1 MEFTDEQRKIL
12 LQPIKPHRVSKD
24 GKGFSHVEA
33 YEIKA
38 HLNRLFGFEGWSTQI
53 DSLTCIFETESEKGW
68 TAAYLCTMT
77 LYVNSVHGVMHIK
90 ESADASTGDAQN
102 QRSRAD
108 AHDLAVKSAVSGALK
123 RCATALGDQFGLS
136 LYNRGSLEPL
146 VGRVIPY
153 EEPQHQQTLGEQGQ
167 WNSVSEKA

>member
-38 HLNRLFGFEGWSTQI
+38 HLIRLFGFEGWSTQI
-53 DSLTCIFETESEKGW
+53 DSLTCLFEDEKDGKW
-68 TAAYLCTMT
+68 TVAYLCSMT
-77 LYVNSVHGVMHIK
+77 LTIGSK
-90 ESADASTGDAQN
+90 FSADASTGDATN

-123 RCATALGDQFGLS
+123 RCATACGDQFGLS
-136 LYNRGSLEPL
+136 LYNKGSLEPL

-153 EEPQHQQTLGEQGQ
+153 EKERDASQDSQLPLG
-167 WNSVSEKA
+167 